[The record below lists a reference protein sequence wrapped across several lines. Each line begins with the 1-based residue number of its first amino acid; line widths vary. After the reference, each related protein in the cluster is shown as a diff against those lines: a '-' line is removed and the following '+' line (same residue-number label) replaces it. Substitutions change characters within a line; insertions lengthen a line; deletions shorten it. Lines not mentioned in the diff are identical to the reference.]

1 MSVRWRAAC
10 AAALRTGV
18 GAYLLF
24 AAGAKVLV
32 IDAGGA
38 GPAYGVSLFA
48 SVLER
53 QQVVPASSAPGVALG
68 VILLELAV
76 GAWLLTHVR
85 ARHAAAAAITL
96 LVVFAG
102 YLLLAYRQVG
112 NADCG
117 CLGKISSAS
126 LGSALLRNAVLG
138 LALVPTFPR
147 DEQSV
152 GELGAPARS

>member
-1 MSVRWRAAC
+1 MTVRWQAAC

-24 AAGAKVLV
+24 AAGAKLLV

-38 GPAYGVSLFA
+38 GPAYGLSLFA

-53 QQVVPASSAPGVALG
+53 QRVVPASSAPRVALAII
-68 VILLELAV
+68 VIELVV
-76 GAWLLTHVR
+76 GAWLLAHVR
-85 ARHAAAAAITL
+85 ARHAAAAAISL
-96 LVVFAG
+96 LIVFAG

-126 LGSALLRNAVLG
+126 LGAALLRNAVLG

-147 DEQSV
+147 IGQSAD
-152 GELGAPARS
+152 ELGAPARS